1 VTDIGRLLAEISCAT
16 DAAEAFGL
24 VRRAREVI
32 SARPDARERELLT
45 ETLQDAI
52 HCWNCHR
59 C

>member
-24 VRRAREVI
+24 VKRAKEVI
-32 SARPDARERELLT
+32 SARPDARERECLT
-45 ETLQDAI
+45 EALQDTI
-52 HCWNCHR
+52 HSWNCHR